1 MRIFSW
7 NLLRGFVVGSLLIT
21 SAVVRAATIDVTF
34 PDRAPDAVGAITI
47 SLTGFI
53 ETEDGDI
60 FLKKL
65 AAAKKALFEK
75 DNPDLIYEISGPSY
89 LQIRLELDS
98 KNGGELSAALKIAA
112 AVREDGIATVVKK
125 GSSCVSACAFIFLAG
140 ESRVP
145 YSDVTNHRILQPGGF
160 VFFHSPHPQRRR
172 PGTFAEGRKAVREM
186 LRVLGPRLP
195 PHLAVEILLKEPHEF
210 LSIDTVADAI
220 KWNVDL
226 EKIRVPWPRRSG
238 FLQACR
244 NYLVFKKGRPIDD
257 LTVGVKEPEKPS
269 TPDFGLQ
276 DDRPLRADD
285 RDPLTKLEASLLP
298 EESPELQ
305 QARIEFRAPM
315 LMRMVYIG
323 EGEMASQFVFDAG
336 DIRGAIPC
344 TIWSGNYDL
353 HVSERLVPLT
363 KESLEQE
370 MGDGRSAPIPY
381 WYQYPPDTE
390 LSSIAGDY

>member
-238 FLQACR
+238 F
-244 NYLVFKKGRPIDD
+244 
-257 LTVGVKEPEKPS
+257 
-269 TPDFGLQ
+269 
-276 DDRPLRADD
+276 DRPLRADD

-353 HVSERLVPLT
+353 HVSERLVTLT